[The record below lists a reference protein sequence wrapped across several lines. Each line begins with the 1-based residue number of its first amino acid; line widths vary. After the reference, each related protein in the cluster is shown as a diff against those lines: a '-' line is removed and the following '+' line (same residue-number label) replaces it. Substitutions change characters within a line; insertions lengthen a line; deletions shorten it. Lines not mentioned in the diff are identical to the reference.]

1 MKPGRVSTLILL
13 ACIGSSFAQ
22 GISLI
27 PTSSAYSNSR
37 GSVALPTA
45 NRLPGARTFGRMNTI
60 SSGELTRTSAQS
72 AGVVAKCSGT
82 EDSTALTAAVRDAS
96 GGFVVISVGQTC
108 AGSDITIPNLRIEK
122 GGLLKPITGHTVR
135 LSVNFE
141 AGPYHAFANALAG
154 QGTISFSG
162 NSSLKEVYP
171 EWWGGTPSASSAI
184 QMAAF
189 QRAVDTGIHV
199 RLAATLS
206 GKEYSLD
213 NSKTPLMLDKTVTN
227 TAAIV
232 GGGMDTT
239 LVRCLS
245 TAKAC
250 IQINYPHAG
259 APSVV
264 IRDFHLRGAAGPT
277 PGFVS
282 GNFGIYLPGFHDGVD
297 HVISNLV
304 IENVQIDQFGDNG
317 IRIQGPTGPVRIIN
331 SVVNDVGNYGI
342 QISPDSNPSPNQ
354 SQDVTIDGGS
364 LQGQAKG
371 GIAAIGG
378 AAALLSLT
386 IRDIDIELREGQT
399 KPTLYLEQ
407 VHGAQITG
415 VTLAS
420 IVGSL
425 STGDAN
431 IYLADGVYGCSFV
444 AVLNV
449 AYGGLH
455 NIHGAG
461 VTHNNTFLGGVYLNK
476 STGPGYLYKGDSG
489 SVNNLFINPFV
500 SAGGFARGHDYIPES
515 SSDNEKLPSKA
526 KVTNGLTATV
536 SLDYGAWRGGDCQD
550 RTITVMGAAD
560 GDVVAV
566 GIPNALAAIAGVTWS
581 YWVSSANT
589 ITLRGCKVTS
599 GSSSDPAAVTVRAS
613 VIEP

>member
-1 MKPGRVSTLILL
+1 MKPRVVTLTVL
-13 ACIGSSFAQ
+13 ACLGSSLAQ
-22 GISLI
+22 GMSLI
-27 PTSSAYSNSR
+27 QKFSADSNSR
-37 GSVALPTA
+37 SFVASRMGNGLT
-45 NRLPGARTFGRMNTI
+45 RARGFGTMNTMSI
-60 SSGELTRTSAQS
+60 GELATTSAQNV
-72 AGVVAKCSGT
+72 GVVVKCSGT
-82 EDSTALTAAVRDAS
+82 EDSTALTAAVRDAN
-96 GGFVVISVGQTC
+96 GAFVVIAAGQTC
-108 AGSDITIPNLRIEK
+108 AGSDITIPNLRIDK
-122 GGLLKPITGHTVR
+122 GGVLKPITGHTVT

-141 AGPYHAFANALAG
+141 AGPYHAFGNALAG
-154 QGTISFSG
+154 QGTISFAG

-171 EWWGGTPSASSAI
+171 EWWGGTPSASSTI

-206 GKEYSLD
+206 GKEYILD

-250 IQINYPHAG
+250 IQIDYPHAG

-282 GNFGIYLPGFHDGVD
+282 GNFGIYLPGFHDGVG
-297 HVISNLV
+297 HSISNLV
-304 IENVQIDQFGDNG
+304 IENMQIDQFGDNG

-331 SVVNDVGNYGI
+331 PVVNDVGNYGI

-386 IRDIDIELREGQT
+386 IRDIDIELGEGQT

-420 IVGSL
+420 IVSSL

-444 AVLNV
+444 GVLNV

-455 NIHGAG
+455 NIHSAG
-461 VTHNNTFLGGVYLNK
+461 VTRNNTFMGGVYFNK
-476 STGPGYLYKGDSG
+476 STGPGYLYKSESG
-489 SVNNLFINPFV
+489 SVNNVFINPFV
-500 SAGGFARGHDYIPES
+500 SSSGYARGHDSIPEIG
-515 SSDNEKLPSKA
+515 SDQEKLQSKA
-526 KVTNGLTATV
+526 RVTNDLTVTA
-536 SLDYGAWRGGDCQD
+536 SLDFGAWRGGDCQD

-589 ITLRGCKVTS
+589 ITLRGCKATS